1 VAREV
6 FAHLAEGRSLKDA
19 LPAAGA
25 SPGGLSA
32 EDVEKMVDR
41 VLLANGDVV
50 EEIRSGRDPKG
61 KKIKF
66 LTGLVMKEARGQA
79 DAAAVSG
86 ILERRLGEG
95 R

>member
-1 VAREV
+1 
-6 FAHLAEGRSLKDA
+6 
-19 LPAAGA
+19 
-25 SPGGLSA
+25 
-32 EDVEKMVDR
+32 VEK
-41 VLLANGDVV
+41 VLTVNGDVV

-66 LTGLVMKEARGQA
+66 LAGLVMRDARGQA

-86 ILERRLGEG
+86 ILERRLKEG